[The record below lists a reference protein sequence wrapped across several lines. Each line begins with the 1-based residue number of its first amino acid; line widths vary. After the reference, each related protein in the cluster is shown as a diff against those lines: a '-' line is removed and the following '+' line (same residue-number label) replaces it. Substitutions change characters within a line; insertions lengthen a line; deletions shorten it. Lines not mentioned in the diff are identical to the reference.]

1 MSATI
6 LVHGVFND
14 FITLPGKLEMGA
26 ASRPFDWAANAVD
39 RALAE
44 WWQNVPSAP
53 PAPVVNRDEIEQHVR
68 QYQFDVPIAID
79 KLVTEVVGMMEAWSV
94 NTIHPRYFGLFIP
107 SVHPASV
114 AADALVAGYNPQVG
128 AWSHSPIANEV
139 ERHTLAYLARCLG
152 ISDMSGHFTS
162 GGNEANHTAVLAAL
176 AHHFPEY
183 TRRGLRAL
191 PSAPV
196 MYASSESHHSLVKV
210 ARHTGLGSESLRA
223 IPVDKSFQMLPGE
236 LASVIENDVR
246 AGHKPFLVVATLGT
260 TGCGAIDPIAE
271 IAEICLRHNLWLHV
285 DGAWGATACLSPKLR
300 HLVAGV
306 ELADSV
312 TWDAHKW
319 MSVSMG
325 AGMFFT
331 RHSEAL
337 RKAFD
342 VDASYVPAETPE
354 RIDLYQGSLQWSRR
368 FIGLKVFM
376 TLASL
381 GAKRMAE
388 HIEWQ
393 TQMGDELRRKLVE
406 NDWIVVNDTPLPLV
420 CFTHRTFREQDAD
433 VEAAAGRLRDKGD
446 VWVSSVVL
454 GGERVLRACITSYRA
469 TPDDLDILVRSLG
482 AMLVD

>member
-1 MSATI
+1 
-6 LVHGVFND
+6 LGPGVFDD
-14 FITLPGKLEMGA
+14 FFTLPGKLEMGER
-26 ASRPFDWAANAVD
+26 SRPFDWAAAAVD
-39 RALAE
+39 RALSD
-44 WWQNVPSAP
+44 WWDNVLGAP
-53 PAPVVNRDEIEQHVR
+53 PAPVVNRDEIEKHVR
-68 QYQFDVPIAID
+68 KYQFADPIAIE
-79 KLVTEVVGMMEAWSV
+79 KLVAEVVAMMQAWSV

-128 AWSHSPIANEV
+128 AWSHSPIANEI
-139 ERHTLAYLARCLG
+139 ELHTLSYLARCLG
-152 ISDMSGHFTS
+152 IRDMSGHFTS

-183 TRRGLRAL
+183 TREGLRGL
-191 PSAPV
+191 PSTPV
-196 MYASSESHHSLVKV
+196 MYASNESHHSLVKI
-210 ARHTGLGSESLRA
+210 ARHTGLGSESFRA
-223 IPVDKSFQMLPGE
+223 IPVGKSFQMLPAE
-236 LASVIENDVR
+236 LASTIDKDVR
-246 AGHKPFLVVATLGT
+246 DGHKPFLVVATLGT

-271 IAEICLRHNLWLHV
+271 IAEICARHKLWLHV

-300 HLVAGV
+300 NLVNGV

-331 RHSEAL
+331 KHPDAL
-337 RKAFD
+337 RRAFD
-342 VDASYVPAETPE
+342 VDASYVPAETPQ
-354 RIDLYQGSLQWSRR
+354 RVDLYQSSLQWSRR

-376 TLASL
+376 TLATL
-381 GAKRMAE
+381 GAKQMAE

-393 TQMGDELRRKLVE
+393 TEMGRELRRKLTE

-420 CFTHRTFREQDAD
+420 CFTHRSLREPGTD
-433 VEAAAGRLRDKGD
+433 VESVASRLRDRGD

-454 GGERVLRACITSYRA
+454 GNERVLRACITSYRA
-469 TPDDLDILVRSLG
+469 TPKDLDILIASLRDVI
-482 AMLVD
+482 AE